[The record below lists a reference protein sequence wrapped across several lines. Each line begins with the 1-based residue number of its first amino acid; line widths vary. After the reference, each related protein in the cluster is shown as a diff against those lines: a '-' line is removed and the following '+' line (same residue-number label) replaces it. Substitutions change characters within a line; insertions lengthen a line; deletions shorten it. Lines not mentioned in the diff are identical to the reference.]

1 MQVDLLAF
9 GAHPDDVEIGIGGTL
24 IKHSLD
30 GYTTAICDLTEAELS
45 SNGTVERRKE
55 EASAA
60 GQILKV
66 KERINLGFPD
76 RGFSRSLELIDQIT
90 EVIRRYRP
98 SVVFAP
104 YWEDRHPDHV
114 LCGQMVKEAVFD
126 AKLVKKRV
134 GKEKAHHV
142 QHLYFYYIN
151 GFGKADVVVDV
162 TDVYEEKIR
171 ALRAYHSQF
180 VKSSK
185 GVETPINDP
194 LFFDRVRGKDMNF
207 GHQVGVRYGE
217 GLVRVSP
224 LLIPTLV

>member
-90 EVIRRYRP
+90 EVIEGIDLPLSLHHIGRI
-98 SVVFAP
+98 
-104 YWEDRHPDHV
+104 DI
-114 LCGQMVKEAVFD
+114 LIMCCAVRWSR
-126 AKLVKKRV
+126 KLFLM
-134 GKEKAHHV
+134 
-142 QHLYFYYIN
+142 QN
-151 GFGKADVVVDV
+151 W
-162 TDVYEEKIR
+162 
-171 ALRAYHSQF
+171 
-180 VKSSK
+180 
-185 GVETPINDP
+185 
-194 LFFDRVRGKDMNF
+194 
-207 GHQVGVRYGE
+207 
-217 GLVRVSP
+217 
-224 LLIPTLV
+224 